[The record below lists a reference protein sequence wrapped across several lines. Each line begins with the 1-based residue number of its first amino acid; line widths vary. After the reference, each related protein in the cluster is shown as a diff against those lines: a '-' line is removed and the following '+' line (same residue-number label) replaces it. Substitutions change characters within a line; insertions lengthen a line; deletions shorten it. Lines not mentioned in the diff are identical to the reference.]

1 MSVSPATLAHRFADT
16 LDRRDWAA
24 LRALLTDDC
33 RIGFAHDGRTFGPD
47 EWVAFNADYPGRWS
61 VVAEDIVATDERAVV
76 RARVFN
82 DDSIF
87 HVASFLAVTE
97 GRIRDIV
104 EVWADGHASPQEE

>member
-1 MSVSPATLAHRFADT
+1 MTTPATLAHRFADT
-16 LDRRDWAA
+16 IDRRDWRA

-33 RIGFAHDGRTFGPD
+33 RIDLVHDGRAFGPD

-61 VVAEDIVATDERAVV
+61 FVAEDIVATGDRAVV

-82 DDSIF
+82 DEATF
-87 HVASFLAVTE
+87 HVASFLAAND
-97 GRIRDIV
+97 GRISEVV